1 MRYAP
6 DHSARTR
13 ARLVEAAAAEI
24 RAKGA
29 PGIALAP
36 LMRGLGLTHGG
47 FYAHFPSRD
56 ALVAAAIEAM
66 FAESEGRFPADM
78 PLGHVVRTYLSRS
91 HRDAP
96 ASGCP
101 VAALMSEAH
110 RLPALARAAY
120 DRGVARMVESFAR
133 RLAPD
138 GRGRDWGGPG
148 ARDAAFALVSGL
160 AGGLAL
166 ARAAG
171 PDLSDAILAA
181 TRADLLARFA
191 PTSPAFSAQ
200 PSGDAS

>member
-13 ARLVEAAAAEI
+13 VRLVEAAAAEI

-29 PGIALAP
+29 LGVSLAP
-36 LMRGLGLTHGG
+36 LMRSLGLTHGG

-66 FAESEGRFPADM
+66 FAESEGRFPPDM
-78 PLGHVVRTYLSRS
+78 PLGQIVRAYLSRS

-120 DRGVARMVESFAR
+120 DRGVARMVGSFAL
-133 RLAPD
+133 RLAP
-138 GRGRDWGGPG
+138 GGGGPG
-148 ARDAAFALVSGL
+148 PRDSAFALVSGL